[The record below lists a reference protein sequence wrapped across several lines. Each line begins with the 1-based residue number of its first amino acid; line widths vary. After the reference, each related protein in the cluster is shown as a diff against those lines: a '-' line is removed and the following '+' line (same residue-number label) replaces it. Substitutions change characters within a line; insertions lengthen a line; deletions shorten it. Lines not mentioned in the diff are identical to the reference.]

1 MWAGRWGTRGPKL
14 DISAPDTSPQSPMA
28 RPPAAAA
35 LQDSGPGKVSLPGV
49 LEYGS
54 VPSRTLRTGIPSGHI
69 LVTVC
74 PLVTHLVPPMNL
86 SSGSH
91 LTRSSPSQ
99 GTFWRRPSSLGG
111 NWCRVP
117 QMWSPMETWPE
128 SEKGPTSWAALRGH
142 CLCPQE
148 FPHSSLLLRSQ
159 PPAAISSRKLP
170 WPPQAGPCL
179 MCSGQLIPEARY
191 PASPPPLPHPL
202 LPPGLG
208 ILKHLNLGGSHT
220 SPGKWQCYPPS
231 QMRKLRSRW
240 RLRPAF
246 CLHHVSLLSPAWC
259 GRMGLGQVRLSK

>member
-1 MWAGRWGTRGPKL
+1 MAVLLWDWVGTRVGGPRAGTLPHLPLLTQQPIGGRSWTKHARGRWLGKGSASAPSRWGCGRGAGGHVGPSW
-14 DISAPDTSPQSPMA
+14 ISAPDTSPQSPMA

-49 LEYGS
+49 LAYGS
-54 VPSRTLRTGIPSGHI
+54 VPSRTLRTGVPSGHI

-117 QMWSPMETWPE
+117 QMWSPMKTWPE

-142 CLCPQE
+142 CLCP
-148 FPHSSLLLRSQ
+148 RS
-159 PPAAISSRKLP
+159 
-170 WPPQAGPCL
+170 
-179 MCSGQLIPEARY
+179 
-191 PASPPPLPHPL
+191 
-202 LPPGLG
+202 
-208 ILKHLNLGGSHT
+208 SHT
-220 SPGKWQCYPPS
+220 PPC
-231 QMRKLRSRW
+231 
-240 RLRPAF
+240 F
-246 CLHHVSLLSPAWC
+246 
-259 GRMGLGQVRLSK
+259 